1 MIENADFKK
10 LEKVYG
16 QLSEEP
22 QIIHFRKR
30 IPGPIKTYSVFFI
43 FLKQS
48 ISIGLKFYSIFIFII
63 KFITSILQLS
73 IGIEVEFVPEVAS
86 FSFESLLAA
95 RNFSFVIW
103 SEVIV
108 AKVHVAITI
117 VEALPFRKIWV
128 AVVQVLKY
136 F

>member
-1 MIENADFKK
+1 MVNFQKSRK
-10 LEKVYG
+10 LSISG
-16 QLSEEP
+16 NIPLAQL
-22 QIIHFRKR
+22 KLA
-30 IPGPIKTYSVFFI
+30 VFFFT

-63 KFITSILQLS
+63 KFIKSILQLS
-73 IGIEVEFVPEVAS
+73 IGIEVQFVPEVAS
-86 FSFESLLAA
+86 FCFESLLAA

-103 SEVIV
+103 SEMIV
-108 AKVHVAITI
+108 AKVHVAISI
-117 VEALPFRKIWV
+117 VEAVPFRKIWV